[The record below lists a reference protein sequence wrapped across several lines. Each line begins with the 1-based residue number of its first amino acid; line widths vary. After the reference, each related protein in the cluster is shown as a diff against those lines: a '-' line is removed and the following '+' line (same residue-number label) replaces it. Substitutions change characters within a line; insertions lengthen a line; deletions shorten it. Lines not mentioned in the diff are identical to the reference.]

1 VKFLRRIEPFL
12 YSRKNIA
19 GTILALAGFGLLVVG
34 GFVSPVV
41 GIAAAVGL
49 YALGYFIVPPERGVA
64 LTLRETM
71 DARDIEDNLRKLLIS
86 LHGRVADDVFTAV
99 GGICHSII
107 ETLPKQGESYDSV
120 DPNVYLVRQTALEY
134 LPEALNA
141 YLAIPRIYAERRQV
155 QGTRTAHDILLEQLQ
170 VMDARLEDIRE
181 SIARNDM
188 DRLMSNVRFLQE
200 RFASSNL
207 QSAEVAEKVEGPT
220 VV

>member
-1 VKFLRRIEPFL
+1 VNFLRRSEPFL

-19 GTILALAGFGLLVVG
+19 GTLLALAGFAVLVVG
-34 GFVSPVV
+34 GFTSPL
-41 GIAAAVGL
+41 IALGAAIGL
-49 YALGYFIVPPERGVA
+49 YAVGYLVVPAERGVA

-107 ETLPKQGESYDSV
+107 ETLPKQGEAYDSV

-155 QGTRTAHDILLEQLQ
+155 DGARTAHDILLDQLQ
-170 VMDARLEDIRE
+170 TMDARLEDIRE

-200 RFASSNL
+200 RFASSSL
-207 QSAEVAEKVEGPT
+207 QSADVAEKVEGPT